1 MICKSCGFELEEDAV
16 FCVNCGNKV
25 EEIAEE
31 VKEEIVEEKTA
42 EVEENIQEEVEIDF
56 VFCPHCG
63 EQNTT
68 EAAFCGSCGKA
79 LKSSAAEQT
88 PIAGE
93 DVLKAKN
100 GKKFLIP
107 VIAVAAVVVLAL
119 LIKFAMSLFGDNKDV
134 LYVKDDALMS
144 TPEGKSRPK
153 ELLSDVE
160 FGMYDSYYVQL
171 SEDGKYLFFP
181 EDIDEYEGTFELRYM
196 RADKKNAEDEK
207 LDSDVRR
214 YVLLE
219 NGKVVYQSDDTLYL
233 HNLKDKEE
241 IDDDVMR
248 FVISDDEKQILWQ
261 SQDGDL
267 YLQDLNLRKDKEK
280 IESKVT
286 NIISTSDNFEYI
298 IYEKE
303 SGLYVS
309 QDGKE
314 GEKVAKDYYNV
325 YATATDSGYEIY
337 YVATEDGEAGVLA
350 DYVVDDM
357 EKTDKTISEPN
368 IHNYEKVVEKPS
380 FWGTTT
386 TTEVDDA
393 YYDLLDQYYAK
404 VDRDN
409 IREYLNTTSH
419 TLPNAS
425 IYYMTDKK
433 DEVEIANG
441 IIYIDEIQVI
451 YKQDRLMLA
460 YGYCGE
466 EIDKVKFSTIYENG
480 DYYSLADIIREESE
494 KSTDKMLVL
503 NGEAFVADLPEG
515 TGRFDN
521 YHVNEDKECCYY
533 LALEED
539 GTSELYSV
547 SYGKDAGKATS
558 IDDEVSRLMTVYDGK
573 AYYFKDVS
581 DNEGKLY
588 CEGEKIESDVY
599 TSWTC
604 VSEDSLF
611 FGVDYDDGEFT
622 LCRYKGGKLTEI
634 SDDIYTDDYLMTG
647 ENTLYLLRDY
657 DEDDG
662 GELLY
667 YNGKKVTVVDEDV
680 LFIVR

>member
-25 EEIAEE
+25 EEIAEAE
-31 VKEEIVEEKTA
+31 KEEQKEE
-42 EVEENIQEEVEIDF
+42 EQEAVVSEIDF

-63 EQNTT
+63 AQNTT
-68 EAAFCGSCGKA
+68 DAAFCGSCGKA
-79 LKSSAAEQT
+79 LKSSV
-88 PIAGE
+88 AGE
-93 DVLKAKN
+93 QDQSVPKTEPKAKN
-100 GKKFLIP
+100 GKKFFIP
-107 VIAVAAVVVLAL
+107 VIAVAAVVVLVL
-119 LIKFAMSLFGDNKDV
+119 LVKLVLSLVGGKDVV

-144 TPEGKSRPK
+144 TPEGKSKPK

-160 FGMYDSYYVQL
+160 FGMYDTYYVQL

-181 EDIDEYEGTFELRYM
+181 EDIDEYEGTFELRYV
-196 RADKKNAEDEK
+196 RADKKNADDEK

-241 IDDDVMR
+241 IADDVMR

-286 NIISTSDNFEYI
+286 NIISTSDNLEYI

-303 SGLYVS
+303 NGLYVS
-309 QDGKE
+309 HGGKE

-337 YVATEDGEAGVLA
+337 YVETEDGEAGVLA

-368 IHNYEKVVEKPS
+368 IHDYETVVEKPS

-386 TTEVDDA
+386 TTEVDSA

-441 IIYIDEIQVI
+441 IIYVDEIQVI
-451 YKQDRLMLA
+451 YKQDQLMLA
-460 YGYCGE
+460 YGYCGG
-466 EIDKVKFSTIYENG
+466 EIDKVKFSTLYENG
-480 DYYSLADIIREESE
+480 DYYSLGDIIREECE

-503 NGEAFVADLPEG
+503 GGEAFVADLPEG
-515 TGRFDN
+515 MGSYDR
-521 YHVNEDKECCYY
+521 YRVNEDKECCYY
-533 LALEED
+533 LAVDED
-539 GTSELYSV
+539 GESELYSV
-547 SYGKDAGKATS
+547 SYGKGAGTVTS

-573 AYYFKDVS
+573 AYYLKDVS

-588 CEGEKIESDVY
+588 CDGEKIESDVY
-599 TSWTC
+599 TSWSC

-634 SDDIYTDDYLMTG
+634 SDDIYSNDYLMTS
-647 ENTLYLLRDY
+647 ENTMYLLRDY

-667 YNGKKVTVVDEDV
+667 YNGRKVNVVDEDV
-680 LFIVR
+680 LFLVR